1 VAIAQGMGMA
11 AERVE
16 TAEAFDD
23 AFARAMATP
32 GPRLIEA
39 AMG

>member
-1 VAIAQGMGMA
+1 VKLAQGMGMP
-11 AERVE
+11 AERAE

-23 AFARAMATP
+23 AFARAMAAP

-39 AMG
+39 AL